1 MMYRMSRGLY
11 WRKKMTLRLALNCG
25 FLAVLAAAVPAYA
38 ADAAAQKA
46 EIRKMCDDA
55 LATIYK
61 SKPEAK
67 AEISKSTGYGCFSS
81 FGLSFII
88 GGAGGR
94 GLVHDNAAKKD
105 YYMNMAQA
113 SAGLDIGI
121 KDYREVLVFKDAAAM
136 KKFVDSGWELAGTAG
151 ASAAIDNKG
160 AKKDA
165 AEVTSSPIVVY
176 PMTKTGL
183 GIGVAAGGR
192 KYWKDKAL
200 N

>member
-1 MMYRMSRGLY
+1 
-11 WRKKMTLRLALNCG
+11 MTLRLTLNCV

-46 EIRKMCDDA
+46 EIRKMCDEA
-55 LATIYK
+55 LATLYK

-67 AEISKSTGYGCFSS
+67 AEISKAPGYGCFSS

-94 GLVHDNAAKKD
+94 GLVHDNASKKD
-105 YYMNMAQA
+105 IYMNMGQA

-136 KKFVDSGWELAGTAG
+136 KKFVDSGWEMAGTAG
-151 ASAAIDNKG
+151 AAAAVDNKG
-160 AKKDA
+160 AKKEAGDM
-165 AEVTSSPIVVY
+165 TTGPIVVY

-183 GIGVAAGGR
+183 AIGVAAGGR
-192 KYWKDKAL
+192 KYWKDKDL